1 VNLRGQGDAALV
13 TQVRPVGDEVWLI
26 LLVLLEITDMLSEVN
41 VAQIAFGMSSIL
53 DYLLSLALDES
64 VDESFSAAPARAFSG
79 KLSHA
84 KYDDRAVV
92 SGRPDAARTSKVLQ
106 VVMILEAKT
115 LSSEPPSFVYPGP
128 FSSYF

>member
-1 VNLRGQGDAALV
+1 MNLRGQGDAALV

-64 VDESFSAAPARAFSG
+64 IDESFSGARPPFPANYRTRSMTTGQLFRDDRTRQERRKYR
-79 KLSHA
+79 KLS
-84 KYDDRAVV
+84 
-92 SGRPDAARTSKVLQ
+92 
-106 VVMILEAKT
+106 
-115 LSSEPPSFVYPGP
+115 
-128 FSSYF
+128 